1 MKRFP
6 LMKIRL
12 STILAVAVV
21 FAAGLFYLNGSR
33 QSADLVGAAFAQDAA
48 QAADIDTSMIPDM
61 TLGNPDAPVTVI
73 EYASFTCPHCA
84 NFHGGAFKQL
94 RSDFID
100 TNKIKF
106 VYREVYFDRFGL
118 WAAIVARCG
127 EGAENRYFGIAE
139 MVYAQQGTWARQ
151 ENPADIV
158 ESLRKIGKTA
168 GLNDAQLDQCFTDGD
183 TAQAMYAR
191 WLQQSEAD
199 GIKSTPSFI
208 INGEKYSNMPYD
220 EMKSIIESALGEG

>member
-1 MKRFP
+1 M
-6 LMKIRL
+6 
-12 STILAVAVV
+12 
-21 FAAGLFYLNGSR
+21 AAGAAVLAAGGIFYSTRSNDAGP
-33 QSADLVGAAFAQDAA
+33 VGVAFAQDAA
-48 QAADIDTSMIPDM
+48 SAADIDTSMIQEM
-61 TLGNPDAPVTVI
+61 SIGNPDAAVTVV

-84 NFHGGAFKQL
+84 RFHDGPFKQL
-94 RSDFID
+94 KADYID
-100 TNKIKF
+100 TGKINF

-127 EGAENRYFGIAE
+127 EGAENRFFGIAD
-139 MVYAQQGTWARQ
+139 MVYQQQGEWARQ

-168 GLNDAQLDQCFTDGD
+168 GLTDAQLDQCFTDGD

-199 GIKSTPSFI
+199 DITSTPSFL
-208 INGEKYSNMPYD
+208 INGKKFSNIPYD
-220 EMKSIIESALGEG
+220 EMSGVIDEALGEG